1 MSQKT
6 RLLLVSVLAPIL
18 AFIASLLIATI
29 VIKISGNDPFKA
41 YSRMLRY
48 TKQTDSITSILNRAS
63 SLYIAG
69 IAVALGFK
77 MNLFNIGVEGQYR
90 VAGLFAA
97 YLGAQ
102 IHAPAVIHVTFII
115 AVAMI
120 VGASYAGIAG
130 YLRVKRNVNEVIA
143 TIMLN
148 AIAEGLILWLIN
160 NHFRTQNQGGQLGA
174 KTARIDKSGW
184 MPSLNRPFGW
194 IGIHLPGGRDKLY
207 GFVLVAVI
215 LGVVYHIVLT
225 RTRFGFDLRAS
236 GGNAAAA
243 RASGVNPGRMI
254 LTTMLLSGAV
264 AGLIGMP
271 DLMGQTHFFDEAFP
285 AGRGFDGIA
294 VALLGQNHAVGVGVA
309 AVLFGFLDRSS
320 NALQLVNVAPEVVA
334 IMKGTIM
341 ITAVITFVL
350 LRRWAT
356 TSAVKTAAR
365 QIESAAVAAA

>member
-1 MSQKT
+1 MSA
-6 RLLLVSVLAPIL
+6 RSRRLLVSVLAPVA
-18 AFIASLLIATI
+18 AFLVSLVIATL
-29 VIKISGNDPFKA
+29 VIKLSGNDPFKA
-41 YSRMLRY
+41 YARMWRY
-48 TKQTDSITSILNRAS
+48 TNQPDSRTSILNRAS

-69 IAVALGFK
+69 IAVAIGFK

-90 VAGLFAA
+90 LAGLFAA
-97 YLGAQ
+97 YIGAQ
-102 IHAPAVIHVTFII
+102 LKMPAILHVPFIMI
-115 AVAMI
+115 VAMV
-120 VGASYAGIAG
+120 VGAFWAGIAG
-130 YLRVKRNVNEVIA
+130 YLKVKRNVNEVIS

-148 AIAEGLILWLIN
+148 FAASGLIVWLLN
-160 NHFRTQNQGGQLGA
+160 FHFRTQNKKGVLGA
-174 KTARIDKSGW
+174 KTKVIARSGW
-184 MPSLNRPFGW
+184 MPSLNRPLGW
-194 IGIHLPGGRDKLY
+194 IGIHPPGGRDSLY
-207 GFVLVAVI
+207 GYVLVAVL
-215 LGVVYHIVLT
+215 LGVAYHVVLT

-236 GGNAAAA
+236 GGNPSAA

-254 LTTMLLSGAV
+254 ITTMLISGAI

-309 AVLFGFLDRSS
+309 AILFGYLDRSS

-341 ITAVITFVL
+341 LTAVITFVL

-356 TSAVKTAAR
+356 TSAVKTAAA
-365 QIESAAVAAA
+365 QIETTAGAAA